1 MSAEYDF
8 DWDGGRH
15 IFAMLLLE
23 ETEDGCSSDVLV

>member
-8 DWDGGRH
+8 DWGGGRH
-15 IFAMLLLE
+15 IFVMLLLE